1 VSTNTIIKF
10 SRGDVISRK
19 YEIEEHL
26 GDGLFGVSFRA
37 KHITSGRHLVI
48 KFLRPELFPS
58 IGEMNAFRQ
67 AFEKAKAVRHPG
79 LIRYGE
85 INQHNKLPYFTQEYY
100 KSQSLRG
107 LMDEYSA
114 QGRNVSLAEA
124 CQLTVRALTAIQA
137 AHDAEITH
145 SNLKPE
151 NLLIQT
157 AKTGPGQ
164 NQVVRQIKL
173 TDAGLS
179 GTLEGI
185 KSIVEFD
192 SRPDFVYQAPEQ
204 AAFGK
209 GGDVTVDVY
218 SMGVILY
225 EMLCGRAPGTPFQ
238 YPTEIRPDLP
248 EHINQVIELALAP
261 NPEDRYQTAHD
272 MAHDVQRSLQS
283 EMLSQQKPT
292 SFRNIVF
299 GLTGV
304 LGIVLAVAAYYASKG
319 PTDQTHNAELA
330 DRQIR
335 SSISVRNGDAD
346 ISEEVRNAEP
356 GMVYIPSGWYLSGRM
371 EQENSSLASPSE
383 PLHGQIELPAFYIDR
398 YEHGNTAGQ
407 VPVTSVTYSEAAE
420 ACELQGKQ
428 LCTTNQWEKAC
439 KGPNNF
445 IYSYGDA
452 FDPEMCG
459 EDIHA
464 PYTSGS
470 RAFCHSGYG
479 IYDMSGGFMEWTAS
493 APEGLDS
500 RRYVMGGT
508 RADGSATASQSSR
521 HRVERGYRCA
531 YSTDQSIGYSHQTLS
546 FRCCKAADESGN

>member
-1 VSTNTIIKF
+1 VSTNTVIKF

-26 GDGLFGVSFRA
+26 GDGLFGASFRA

-48 KFLRPELFPS
+48 KFLRPELFPTV
-58 IGEMNAFRQ
+58 GEMNAFRA

-107 LMDEYSA
+107 LMDEYST
-114 QGRNVSLAEA
+114 QGKQISLAEA
-124 CQLTVRALTAIQA
+124 CQLTVRSLTAIQA
-137 AHDAEITH
+137 AHDADITH

-151 NLLIQT
+151 NLLLQT
-157 AKTGPGQ
+157 SRTGPGQ
-164 NQVVRQIKL
+164 NQLVRQIKL
-173 TDAGLS
+173 TDTGLAS
-179 GTLEGI
+179 TLEAI
-185 KSIVEFD
+185 KSIVQFD
-192 SRPDFVYQAPEQ
+192 SRPDFVYQAPEM

-209 GGDVTVDVY
+209 DGAPTVDVY
-218 SMGVILY
+218 SMGVVLY

-238 YPTEIRPDLP
+238 FPTEIRPDLP

-261 NPEDRYQTAHD
+261 NPEDRYQTATD

-292 SFRNIVF
+292 SFRNVIF
-299 GLTGV
+299 GLTGALAV
-304 LGIVLAVAAYYASKG
+304 VLAVGGYLWNEG
-319 PTDQTHNAELA
+319 PTDQAHNAEIA
-330 DRQIR
+330 DREIR
-335 SSISVRNGDAD
+335 NSISTRNGQID
-346 ISEEVRNAEP
+346 IPEDLVNAEP
-356 GMVYIPSGWYLSGRM
+356 GMVYIPGGWYLSGRM

-383 PLHGQIELPAFYIDR
+383 ALHGQIELPAFYIDR

-407 VPVTSVTYSEAAE
+407 VPVTSVTYSEASE

-428 LCTTNQWEKAC
+428 LCTNNQWEKAC
-439 KGPNNF
+439 KGPGNF

-452 FDPEMCG
+452 FDPEYCG
-459 EDIHA
+459 EDMHA

-479 IYDMSGGFMEWTAS
+479 VYDISGGFMEWTAT
-493 APEGLDS
+493 APEGRDS
-500 RRYVMGGT
+500 RRYVMGGV
-508 RADGSATASQSSR
+508 RGDGSSDASQTQR
-521 HRVERGYRCA
+521 ERVERGYRCA
-531 YSTDQSIGYSHQTLS
+531 YSTDQSTGYSHQTLT